1 MKHLGVSIYFEE
13 QGIDTDKLYAEMIL
27 TFPGL
32 HAQQESEN
40 ISRNTRWSIQKRMA
54 RGEYFGTHAP
64 LGYRFRD
71 GRLTVEEPEAETV
84 RRIFDLNL

>member
-1 MKHLGVSIYFEE
+1 
-13 QGIDTDKLYAEMIL
+13 MIL

-54 RGEYFGTHAP
+54 HGEYFGTHAP
-64 LGYRFRD
+64 LGYQFKD
-71 GRLTVEEPEAETV
+71 GRLTVEESEAETV
-84 RRIFDLNL
+84 RRIFALNL